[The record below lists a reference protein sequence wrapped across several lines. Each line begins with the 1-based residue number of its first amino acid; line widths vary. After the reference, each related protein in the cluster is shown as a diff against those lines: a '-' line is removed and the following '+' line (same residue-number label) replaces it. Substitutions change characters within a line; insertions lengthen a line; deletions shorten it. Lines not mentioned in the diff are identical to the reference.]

1 MIYMIIVK
9 DAMILIHLAKL
20 SILEKSCDYFKN
32 IIIPNLVYEEINKY
46 EDYPDANIIN
56 SLIKSKKISIK
67 NIKNINLIKKANE
80 FNIQYGEAEALALYW
95 QENADL
101 LATDDD
107 NVRKKKELLN
117 IKLIGT
123 PAIILI
129 LYNKKIIDKD
139 KASLSIE
146 ILRDIGWFSNA
157 LLDSVIMEVNK
168 K

>member
-1 MIYMIIVK
+1 MIIVK
-9 DAMILIHLAKL
+9 DAMVLIHLAKL

-123 PAIILI
+123 PVIILI

-146 ILRDIGWFSNA
+146 ILREIGWFSNA

>member
-1 MIYMIIVK
+1 MIIVK
-9 DAMILIHLAKL
+9 DAMVLIHLAKL

-32 IIIPNLVYEEINKY
+32 VIIPNLVYEEINKY
-46 EDYPDANIIN
+46 KDYPDANIIN
-56 SLIKSKKISIK
+56 SLIKSKRISVK

-80 FNIQYGEAEALALYW
+80 FNIQHGEAEALALYW

-107 NVRKKKELLN
+107 NIRKKKELLN

-146 ILRDIGWFSNA
+146 TLRDIGWFSNA
-157 LLDSVIMEVNK
+157 LLDSIIMEVNQK
-168 K
+168 